1 MPLGQRAH
9 ARGQRTLHELR
20 LQGVRGISAHLL
32 IVGLLVVAPL
42 AADAQRDTLRLTLS
56 EARQRAAAANP
67 DLAAAELDTA
77 IAAGGLRQAR
87 VLPFNPSADALPARK
102 GLGAEYGL
110 SQEVEVFGQRGLRV
124 RAGTARLDRAR
135 SEVVDARRVTLGE
148 VDRVFYRL
156 VSASRRSD
164 LASEVRT
171 LNERLA
177 DIASRQLIA
186 GEISRLDYNLA
197 LIELGRS
204 RSNAIAVGREQHG
217 VEIEL
222 GRLLGLPTTTQVV
235 AVLDPG
241 QHQPPAPGL
250 ADTTNDVRA
259 IVEAAALLNVDSLT
273 SLAIKLRPDLA
284 ARSATVRQARSELAL
299 AQREAL
305 PNLLVRGVMETDDA
319 GKRVIRP
326 GVGMTLPLFNRNQG
340 EVQSRRAAA
349 NQTGLQ
355 LAAAIARVRA
365 EITTAVQAYRSAA
378 AQVEIF
384 ETTVLVPA
392 RQNRQ
397 LLETA
402 YREGKVGLPVLL
414 LIRNQVFDA
423 ELDYWT
429 AWLAERE
436 ALAFLEEAT
445 GRNVAQFPSIR

>member
-1 MPLGQRAH
+1 MH
-9 ARGQRTLHELR
+9 ALR
-20 LQGVRGISAHLL
+20 SPGVRGITAHLL
-32 IVGLLVVAPL
+32 IVVSL
-42 AADAQRDTLRLTLS
+42 AVWPGAAAAQGDTLRLTLS
-56 EARQRAAAANP
+56 EARQRASASNP
-67 DLAAAELDTA
+67 DLAAAALDTA

-87 VLPFNPSADALPARK
+87 VIPFNPSADALPARK
-102 GLGAEYGL
+102 KLGGEYGL
-110 SQEVEVFGQRGLRV
+110 SQEVEIFGQRGLRIKV
-124 RAGTARLDRAR
+124 GTAGLERAR
-135 SEVVDARRVTLGE
+135 GGVMEGRRVTLGE
-148 VDRVFYRL
+148 VDRDFYRL

-164 LASEVRT
+164 LATEVRT
-171 LNERLA
+171 LNERLS
-177 DIASRQLIA
+177 DIAGRQLIA

-204 RSNAIAVGREQHG
+204 RSNAIAVGREQKS

-222 GRLLGLPTTTQVV
+222 GRLLGLPLTTRVV
-235 AVLDPG
+235 PVLDPG

-259 IVEAAALLNVDSLT
+259 IIEAAALLNVDSLT
-273 SLAIKLRPDLA
+273 SIALRLRPDLA
-284 ARSATVRQARSELAL
+284 ARSATVRQTRSELAL
-299 AQREAL
+299 ARRGAL
-305 PNLLVRGVMETDDA
+305 PNLVLRGVMESDDA

-326 GVGMTLPLFNRNQG
+326 GVGITLPLFNRNQG

-349 NQTGLQ
+349 TQTELQ
-355 LAAAIARVRA
+355 LMAAMGRVRA
-365 EITTAVQAYRSAA
+365 EIITAVQAYRSAA
-378 AQVEIF
+378 AEVEIF

-423 ELDYWT
+423 ELDYWK

-445 GRNVAQFPSIR
+445 GRNVLQFPLIR

>member
-1 MPLGQRAH
+1 MH
-9 ARGQRTLHELR
+9 ALR
-20 LQGVRGISAHLL
+20 SPGVRGIAARLL
-32 IVGLLVVAPL
+32 IVMTL
-42 AADAQRDTLRLTLS
+42 AVLPGAAAAQADTLRLTLS
-56 EARQRAAAANP
+56 EARQRASASNP
-67 DLAAAELDTA
+67 DLAAAALGTA

-87 VLPFNPSADALPARK
+87 LIPFNPSADALPAGK
-102 GLGAEYGL
+102 NLGGEYGL
-110 SQEVEVFGQRGLRV
+110 SQEVEIFGQRGLRI
-124 RAGTARLDRAR
+124 RAGTAGLERAR
-135 SEVVDARRVTLGE
+135 GEVGEARRVTLGL
-148 VDRVFYRL
+148 VDRDFYRL

-164 LASEVRT
+164 LATEVRT

-177 DIASRQLIA
+177 DIAGRQLIA

-204 RSNAIAVGREQHG
+204 RSNAIAVGREQKS

-222 GRLLGLPTTTQVV
+222 GRLLGLPLTIRVV
-235 AVLDPG
+235 PVLDPG

-259 IVEAAALLNVDSLT
+259 IIEAAALLNVDSLT
-273 SLAIKLRPDLA
+273 SLALRLRPDLA
-284 ARSATVRQARSELAL
+284 ARSATVRQTRSELAL
-299 AQREAL
+299 ARRGAL
-305 PNLLVRGVMETDDA
+305 PNLELRGVMESDNA

-326 GVGMTLPLFNRNQG
+326 GVGITLPLFNRNQG

-349 NQTGLQ
+349 TQTELQ
-355 LAAAIARVRA
+355 LMAAMGRVRA
-365 EITTAVQAYRSAA
+365 EIITAVQAYRSAA
-378 AQVEIF
+378 AEVEIF

-423 ELDYWT
+423 ELDYWK

-445 GRNVAQFPSIR
+445 GRNVLQFPSIR